1 MNAVLLERAEK
12 WLAELG
18 IRTER
23 ADTVLKVH
31 RDDAAEFGEPS
42 DLLFGLKAGLASPRL
57 CWGAKDDEW
66 LYLESY

>member
-1 MNAVLLERAEK
+1 MNNLLLRAEK
-12 WLAELG
+12 WLEELG

-23 ADTVLKVH
+23 ADTVLKVN
-31 RDDAAEFGEPS
+31 RDDAAAFGEPS

-57 CWGAKDDEW
+57 CWGAKDDKW